1 MEINVSIGDHVK
13 VFSKAELER
22 KLPYLIK
29 RIEEWDYTKP
39 LCVKLQVCQ
48 NPRSLSQNAL
58 LHIWLREIKLG
69 MEAKG
74 VKVTVGDPEEAW
86 KLWLKRR
93 FLGTD
98 DFQIKSQTIQ
108 GQVKRTS
115 DLSKGEMVHFMDQCY
130 HWALE
135 QGINLSIPKESE
147 YAELKSQQ
155 EN

>member
-1 MEINVSIGDHVK
+1 M
-13 VFSKAELER
+13 
-22 KLPYLIK
+22 
-29 RIEEWDYTKP
+29 
-39 LCVKLQVCQ
+39 
-48 NPRSLSQNAL
+48 SQNAL
-58 LHIWLREIKLG
+58 LHIWLREIKVG
-69 MEAKG
+69 MESKG